1 MSRIGKKTIV
11 IATDVKVIPT
21 QSEIK
26 VEGPKG
32 SITIGIPQGFELIL
46 TENQIEIKEKKNT
59 PNSAMHG
66 LIRSLIQNA
75 ISGVVTPWTKTLE
88 LVGVGF
94 RAETTGKELVLSLGF
109 SHPVKIQAPN
119 GITFSVSENKIIVAG
134 CDKYVVGEVAATIRR
149 VKKPEPYKG
158 KGIRYL
164 GEYIRKKLGKAA
176 KTVGATGAK

>member
-1 MSRIGKKTIV
+1 MSRIGKKTIA
-11 IATDVKVIPT
+11 ITTGVKVTHTP
-21 QSEIK
+21 SEIK

-32 SITIGIPQGFELIL
+32 SITIGIPQGFKLVT
-46 TENQIEIKEKKNT
+46 TENQIEIQEVKNT
-59 PNSAMHG
+59 SNSAMHG

-94 RAETTGKELVLSLGF
+94 RSETTGTELVLSLGF
-109 SHPVKIQAPN
+109 SHPVIIQAPN
-119 GITFSVSENKIIVAG
+119 DITFSVSENKIIVSG
-134 CDKYVVGEVAATIRR
+134 CDKYLVGEVAATIRR
-149 VKKPEPYKG
+149 IKKPEPYKG

-176 KTVGATGAK
+176 KTVGATGSK